1 MRFGYSGERPLQTV
15 WVGARMRADFTSS
28 RRAVHIAAVG
38 WIYVTLMMSI
48 TEETVVAGIMTFLLY
63 GVLPTLIIIYVGGSP
78 QRRKRNEQARLQM
91 MQEQQNLAQQEPNR
105 DPNKLN

>member
-1 MRFGYSGERPLQTV
+1 M
-15 WVGARMRADFTSS
+15 
-28 RRAVHIAAVG
+28 HIAAVG
-38 WIYVTLMMSI
+38 WIYVTLMMAI